1 MNIAN
6 EISVL
11 KKELNVLIA
20 AHYYQRDEVFYAAD
34 ITGDSL
40 ELARKCMEASE
51 ETVVFLRRR
60 IYGAKCQD
68 TLSGQESFY
77 ASPCLLFY
85 G

>member
-1 MNIAN
+1 MNITN

-20 AHYYQRDEVFYAAD
+20 AHYYQRGEVFYAAD

-51 ETVVFLRRR
+51 ETVVFCGVGFMGQSVK
-60 IYGAKCQD
+60 I
-68 TLSGQESFY
+68 LS
-77 ASPCLLFY
+77 PD
-85 G
+85 

>member
-51 ETVVFLRRR
+51 ET
-60 IYGAKCQD
+60 
-68 TLSGQESFY
+68 SG
-77 ASPCLLFY
+77 
-85 G
+85 